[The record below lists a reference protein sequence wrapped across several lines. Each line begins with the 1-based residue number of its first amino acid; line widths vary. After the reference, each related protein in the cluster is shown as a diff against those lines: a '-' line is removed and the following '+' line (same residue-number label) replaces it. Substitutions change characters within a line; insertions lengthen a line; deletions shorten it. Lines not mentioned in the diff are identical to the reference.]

1 MRFKSATM
9 LAALALLTLAP
20 THAQARQQSQKEDQ
34 KDEKV
39 IEDFVTTRGVS
50 FDTPAKTT
58 GAKQGTPSRRRQG
71 SGSTAKS
78 SGASSSGSVASTKK
92 NGAKQGTASANSLEV
107 AEGGETPE
115 PSSGGSTAD
124 GAQFIKASAMMRS
137 LALGYTIY
145 VKDATG
151 ALLPVPLSKSYKSG
165 DRIAIVLETN
175 ADGYLYVF
183 DAENGKNPQML
194 YPNVQLNH
202 GGNEVR
208 AHVRETYPADLDLA
222 FEFDATPATEHLFIV
237 VSREPLAGVP
247 TGDALEKFCAKNR
260 EDCYWRP
267 TAAQWTRISAAAS
280 DRGIVEAKNTQ
291 IAQANV
297 EPVMPAA
304 LQRGIKLKKEEP
316 APSIVRVSDSPAAK
330 MLVTKIE
337 LVHN

>member
-1 MRFKSATM
+1 MRFKSVTM

-20 THAQARQQSQKEDQ
+20 THARARQQSQKDDR

-78 SGASSSGSVASTKK
+78 SGANSSGGVASTKK
-92 NGAKQGTASANSLEV
+92 NGAKQGTTASANSVEV

-115 PSSGGSTAD
+115 PSSGGTAD

-267 TAAQWTRISAAAS
+267 TAAQWVRISAAAS

-316 APSIVRVSDSPAAK
+316 APSIVRVSDSPDAK

>member
-20 THAQARQQSQKEDQ
+20 AHAQARRQGQQEDQ

-58 GAKQGTPSRRRQG
+58 GAKQGTSSRRRN
-71 SGSTAKS
+71 
-78 SGASSSGSVASTKK
+78 SSGSASKNSGANSSGGVASTKK
-92 NGAKQGTASANSLEV
+92 NGAKQGTASANSGDV
-107 AEGGETPE
+107 AANSAPVGSDE
-115 PSSGGSTAD
+115 SSNAAD
-124 GAQFIKASAMMRS
+124 GAQFIKASTLRA

-151 ALLPVPLSKSYKSG
+151 ALLPVPLSKSYKTG

-194 YPNVQLNH
+194 YPNVQLDN

-208 AHVRETYPADLDLA
+208 AHVRETYPSDLDLA
-222 FEFDATPATEHLFIV
+222 FEFDAVPATEHLFIV

-247 TGDALEKFCAKNR
+247 TGDALEKFCAKSR

-267 TAAQWTRISAAAS
+267 TAAQWARISAAAS
-280 DRGIVEAKNTQ
+280 DRGIVEAKNAQ

-297 EPVMPAA
+297 EPVMPAT
-304 LQRGIKLKKEEP
+304 LQRGIKVKKEEP

-337 LVHN
+337 LVHK